1 MNRKL
6 SDQLLEESQ
15 LFDEIKAFVINRSY
29 ASISEIQRKFKVGFN
44 RAARMVDKLEKKGI
58 IAPINDEG
66 VRLSRVITN
75 AQQKWWNDLPDV
87 WKRVFIIHLY
97 DKPKR
102 FLLDHEWTED
112 VGDLQLREKT
122 DLIKIFCLT
131 EIWCSN
137 NKLIVDLPDLRYF
150 HRLRDLSIRSARI
163 RDISKLANC
172 KSLVN
177 VDLSGNEI
185 QDITPLCEL
194 DLLERVNLIGNPFE
208 DLELEAELIA
218 RSNERRKSFERYRKT
233 IEEQMIQIEKFY
245 DC

>member
-15 LFDEIKAFVINRSY
+15 LFDEIKAFVIDCSY
-29 ASISEIQRKFKVGFN
+29 ASISVIQRKFKLGFN
-44 RAARMVDKLEKKGI
+44 RVVRIVDKLEKTGI
-58 IAPINDEG
+58 IASINDEG
-66 VRLSRVITN
+66 IRLSLVVTDE
-75 AQQKWWNDLPDV
+75 QQKWWDDLPDA

-97 DKPKR
+97 DNPKR
-102 FLLDHEWTED
+102 FLLENEWAED
-112 VGDLQLREKT
+112 LGNLQLREKT
-122 DLIKIFCLT
+122 DLSKIFCLT

-150 HRLRDLSIRSARI
+150 HHLRDLSIRSARL

-177 VDLSGNEI
+177 VDLSRNEI
-185 QDITPLCEL
+185 EDITPLCEL

-208 DLELEAELIA
+208 DVELEAELIA
-218 RSNERRKSFERYRKT
+218 RSNERRKFFDKYRD
-233 IEEQMIQIEKFY
+233 IMEDQMIQMEKFY

>member
-15 LFDEIKAFVINRSY
+15 LFDEIKAFVIDCSY
-29 ASISEIQRKFKVGFN
+29 ASISVIQRKFKLGFN
-44 RAARMVDKLEKKGI
+44 RVVRIVDKLEKTGI

-66 VRLSRVITN
+66 IRLSQVITN
-75 AQQKWWNDLPDV
+75 EQQKWWDNLPDV

-102 FLLDHEWTED
+102 FLLDHEWNED
-112 VGDLQLREKT
+112 LGNLQLREKT

-150 HRLRDLSIRSARI
+150 HRLRDLSIRYARI
-163 RDISKLANC
+163 RDISKLADC
-172 KSLVN
+172 QSLVN

-185 QDITPLCEL
+185 EDIAPLCAL
-194 DLLERVNLIGNPFE
+194 YLLERVNLVGNPFE

-218 RSNERRKSFERYRKT
+218 RSNERRKFFDKYRDI
-233 IEEQMIQIEKFY
+233 IEEQSIQMEKFY